1 MRTLLQNVTDIQTK
15 VSQKGFPCFTKN
27 SIFAV
32 QSWAMFT
39 CQPLDEALSFIR
51 FKRIHF
57 LAQKKAH
64 IRWSFCNVLFH
75 FFLPV
80 RQPKLSHL
88 MKWKLWR
95 HQLNLAK
102 TWSCCMTYKGKQQEM
117 SSQTVKEQRKCMSK
131 TSAEIV
137 SEARQSLR
145 VQSTKRP
152 FTPRD
157 EHRHLFGEDTV
168 RASHGNRPPSS
179 FRFVSKQLQ
188 FQ

>member
-1 MRTLLQNVTDIQTK
+1 MVKLLKTK
-15 VSQKGFPCFTKN
+15 KGLPCFAKN
-27 SIFAV
+27 IIFVVRSCAV
-32 QSWAMFT
+32 FT
-39 CQPLDEALSFIR
+39 CQTLHGALSSIQ

-57 LAQKKAH
+57 LAH
-64 IRWSFCNVLFH
+64 FLCNVLIS

-80 RQPKLSHL
+80 RQPEFSHL
-88 MKWKLWR
+88 MKSKLWR
-95 HQLNLAK
+95 HRLPLAK
-102 TWSCCMTYKGKQQEM
+102 TWSCWTAYKGKQQDM

-157 EHRHLFGEDTV
+157 EQRHLFGEDTV

-179 FRFVSKQLQ
+179 FRFVSVQPR